1 MNMISKIESFAC
13 AALTLSGAL
22 LLAEPASATTSDFY
36 PAYLQA
42 KVVAHLPL
50 SGGVRQMFLQQE
62 GRKQYLY
69 VQQSS
74 QQGFTVFDVTKAAK
88 PKTVSYV
95 PQEKL
100 TMVGSGLAIAE
111 NPENRANA
119 GDSHLAGSAEG
130 TRGGGAI
137 APESVRVLDT
147 SDPAHVRTV
156 QTFNGVRSVVPDDA
170 RNLIYVANGDGIW
183 ILSHKQVL
191 RRHECSS
198 EDDISPIPNC
208 N

>member
-1 MNMISKIESFAC
+1 MKTICKIESFAC
-13 AALTLSGAL
+13 AALTLWAL
-22 LLAEPASATTSDFY
+22 LLATPASATTGDFY

-50 SGGVRQMFLQQE
+50 SGRVQQMFLQQE

-69 VQQSS
+69 VQQPS
-74 QQGFTVFDVTKAAK
+74 QRGFTVFDVTKAAK

-95 PQEKL
+95 AQEKL

-111 NPENRANA
+111 NPENPVNA
-119 GDSHLAGSAEG
+119 GDSHLAASAEG
-130 TRGGGAI
+130 TRGRGGSAT
-137 APESVRVLDT
+137 ESVRVLDT

-156 QTFNGVRSVVPDDA
+156 QTFDGVTSVVSDNA
-170 RNLIYVANGDGIW
+170 RNLIYVANGDGVW
-183 ILSHKQVL
+183 ILSHRQVL